1 MKKGFFLLAT
11 AFLVSLV
18 YGEETETA
26 LIYGKRHFFSVG
38 TPEGWIVDTSG
49 ASEGIPHFAY
59 PVIYTNI
66 RSLMPVYIYAR
77 GGDNPTGKTNN
88 LEEFIDGDTNFFLK
102 TYPGVII
109 QPRKI
114 EFKNIRKTE
123 YLTGRYEVLDFLYP
137 QGEHE
142 TVVYIDAGETVVTI
156 VYMARKKELYEKY
169 YNDFLFVVNSFVFL
183 GRQKPF

>member
-1 MKKGFFLLAT
+1 MAT

-38 TPEGWIVDTSG
+38 TPEGWIVDTSW
-49 ASEGIPHFAY
+49 ASEGLPHITY
-59 PVIYTNI
+59 PIIYTNI
-66 RSLMPVYIYAR
+66 DSVLPVYIYAR
-77 GGDNPTGKTNN
+77 GGDNPYGETNN
-88 LEEFIDGDTNFFLK
+88 LDKFIDGDTNSFIEN
-102 TYPGVII
+102 YPGVII
-109 QPRKI
+109 RPLRI

-123 YLTGRYEVLDFLYP
+123 YLTGRYVVLDFLYP

-169 YNDFLFVVNSFVFL
+169 YKDFLFVVNSFVFL